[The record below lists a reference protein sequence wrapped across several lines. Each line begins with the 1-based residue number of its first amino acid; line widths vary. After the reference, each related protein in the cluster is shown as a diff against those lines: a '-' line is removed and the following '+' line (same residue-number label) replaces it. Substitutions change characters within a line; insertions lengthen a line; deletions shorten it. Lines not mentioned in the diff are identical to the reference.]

1 MNYFEWLS
9 ELDALAT
16 RFAHL
21 GLAGDLGALT
31 LAEAYA
37 LLTMLRRIADE

>member
-1 MNYFEWLS
+1 MKSFDWLS
-9 ELDALAT
+9 ELDVLAT

-21 GLAGDLGALT
+21 GFAVDLGALT